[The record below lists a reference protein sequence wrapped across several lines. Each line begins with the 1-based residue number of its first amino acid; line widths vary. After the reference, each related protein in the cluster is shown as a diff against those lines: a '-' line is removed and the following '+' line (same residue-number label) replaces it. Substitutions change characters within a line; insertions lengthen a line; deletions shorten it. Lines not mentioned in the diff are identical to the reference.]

1 MRAIEIDDF
10 RMFHPDMVAFKTDL
24 YYNNLANVL
33 FDIIGKTQV
42 GREIDREMR
51 ESIALMVS
59 HYFEDVVCDLGIW
72 RSFVEMHMKRYARP
86 LPFYSVDVDDYYPD
100 EIHLEDVQF
109 LVWNVMQSAFED
121 QFMNPENLGFEE
133 VAKAIYAELDK
144 RFEQAPVNEQ
154 YRIFA
159 YEMVKAD
166 HPDAPFL
173 LRNIWM
179 WLLTKNY
186 LTTTDKA
193 EDEMSQYQEKV
204 AKIDPRA
211 EASYCAMSYASVKV
225 KIGPMNVTAP
235 EWFIAMC
242 EGEESDNA
250 QLLAKKIKAMDYRE
264 MSIYKVFDCQ
274 RDCVKIESPSGE
286 VLSVPYSGFT
296 EPNAVKITAMKT
308 TTFTGALLLWDNVW
322 MPFGQTAWG
331 KQDKAFALM
340 KSKHESNMRTAELVP
355 AKVREKYGDKCL
367 FFLKDKS
374 QIGEWNRQLHGIDV
388 PMSNGSNAYNEIP
401 AAVPIA
407 MYLDAMGDF
416 CLAPT
421 ACAIKSADNPYYD
434 KKDASELGLGM
445 LMLPWVMDESFLDY
459 LVDNNLLP
467 DASCNSIYGEEHGR
481 ELIQSNIHFL
491 KEYFRGIR

>member
-1 MRAIEIDDF
+1 MRSIEIEDF

-33 FDIIGKTQV
+33 FDIVGKTAA
-42 GREIDREMR
+42 GREIERELR
-51 ESIALMVS
+51 ESIALTVS

-72 RSFVEMHMKRYARP
+72 RSFVETHMERYGRP
-86 LPFYSVDVDDYYPD
+86 LPFYSVEEDDYYPD

-133 VAKAIYAELDK
+133 IAKAIYTELDK
-144 RFEQAPVNEQ
+144 RFEHAPVNEQ
-154 YRIFA
+154 YRTFA

-193 EDEMSQYQEKV
+193 EEEMSQYQEKV
-204 AKIDPRA
+204 TMIDPKI

-225 KIGPMNVTAP
+225 KIGPMNMTAP
-235 EWFIAMC
+235 DWFAAMC

-250 QLLAKKIKAMDYRE
+250 LLLAKKIKAMDYRE
-264 MSIYKVFDCQ
+264 MTFYKVIERQSDS
-274 RDCVKIESPSGE
+274 VKVESPSGE
-286 VLSVPYSGFT
+286 VLVVPYSGFT
-296 EPNAVKITAMKT
+296 EPEVVKNTAKKT
-308 TTFTGALLLWDNVW
+308 STFTGALLLWNNVW
-322 MPFGQTAWG
+322 LPFGQTAWG
-331 KQDKAFALM
+331 TQDKAFAVM
-340 KSKHESNMRTAELVP
+340 QSKYESDMRTAEIVP
-355 AKVREKYGDKCL
+355 AKVKEKYGDKRL
-367 FFLKDKS
+367 FFLKNKS
-374 QIGEWNRQLHGIDV
+374 QIGEWNRQLHGIEV
-388 PMSNGSNAYNEIP
+388 PISNGSDAYNEIP
-401 AAVPIA
+401 ATEPIA

-416 CLAPT
+416 CAVPT
-421 ACAIKSADNPYYD
+421 ACAIKSPDNPYYD
-434 KKDASELGLGM
+434 KTVASELGLGM

-467 DASCNSIYGEEHGR
+467 DASCNSLYGEEHGR
-481 ELIQSNIHFL
+481 KLIQYNIHFL
-491 KEYFRGIR
+491 KDYFRGIR